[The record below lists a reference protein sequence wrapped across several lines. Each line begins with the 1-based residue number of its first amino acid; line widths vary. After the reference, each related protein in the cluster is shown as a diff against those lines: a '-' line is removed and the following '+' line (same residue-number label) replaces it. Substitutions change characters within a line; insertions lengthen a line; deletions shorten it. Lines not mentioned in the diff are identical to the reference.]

1 MKSISFILL
10 GLIAWAALVLL
21 TPSKTEGQP
30 QAKPVPVVETTK
42 RFRDLGSRENERAE
56 QKSTAV
62 SNPADA
68 TAHREEAQAAIDA
81 AAVTYSPEGVKVI
94 RPLLLDPD
102 PEVRMAARDGMV
114 QLGEADAVPV
124 LRDAASKLT
133 DPAEIASFQEAADLL
148 ALPAWSETTEAQD
161 TVAEIVEE
169 NAR

>member
-1 MKSISFILL
+1 M
-10 GLIAWAALVLL
+10 
-21 TPSKTEGQP
+21 
-30 QAKPVPVVETTK
+30 
-42 RFRDLGSRENERAE
+42 
-56 QKSTAV
+56 
-62 SNPADA
+62 
-68 TAHREEAQAAIDA
+68 
-81 AAVTYSPEGVKVI
+81 I